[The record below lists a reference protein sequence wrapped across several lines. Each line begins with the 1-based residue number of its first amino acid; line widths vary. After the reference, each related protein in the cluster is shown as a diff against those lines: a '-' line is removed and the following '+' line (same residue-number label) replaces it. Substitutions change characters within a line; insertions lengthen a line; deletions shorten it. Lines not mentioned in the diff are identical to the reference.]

1 MTNSILIT
9 LLTIIICISVFY
21 FLTLRKEKPKS
32 IKKMY
37 SCFDIADYFLKKAQ
51 EEEQGIDPMKLLKL
65 TYIAHGYNLGFFDKP
80 LFSNQVQ
87 AWKYGTVIPDLYH
100 VIKRFGEGSVNSEV
114 VNLYKEKDV
123 KDDQKKLLDFVWNAY
138 KPYSGLDLSDL
149 THQKG
154 TPWDST
160 PKTHNSVI
168 SEVTI
173 KKYYKSLI
181 AEKREQQ

>member
-1 MTNSILIT
+1 MEYVIIAVLLIVLFLVT
-9 LLTIIICISVFY
+9 LQKESKIELT
-21 FLTLRKEKPKS
+21 KS
-32 IKKMY
+32 LKKMY
-37 SCFDIADYFLKKAQ
+37 NCFDIADYFLKKA
-51 EEEQGIDPMKLLKL
+51 EEEGQGIDPMKLLKL

-100 VIKRFGEGSVNSEV
+100 VIKRFGEGYVNKEV

-154 TPWDST
+154 TPWDLT

>member
-1 MTNSILIT
+1 MIYITALIFIIGLYLVT
-9 LLTIIICISVFY
+9 LQKQIVTK
-21 FLTLRKEKPKS
+21 TLN
-32 IKKMY
+32 KMY
-37 SCFDIADYFLKKAQ
+37 NCFDIADYLLKKA
-51 EEEQGIDPMKLLKL
+51 EDDGQGIDPMKLLKL
-65 TYIAHGYNLGFFDKP
+65 TYIAHGYNLGFFEKP

-87 AWKYGTVIPDLYH
+87 AWKYGSVIPDLYH
-100 VIKRFGEGSVNSEV
+100 VIKRFGEGYVNKEIV
-114 VNLYKEKDV
+114 DLYKEKEV

-154 TPWDST
+154 TPWDLT
-160 PKTHNSVI
+160 PKAQNSVI
-168 SEVTI
+168 NEEVI